1 MARPGKEL
9 PVPPLRVAPAVLKDR
24 IRAHPL
30 VSQCTVIGEGCPYI
44 GCRVTLDLEALVFW
58 KQQNG
63 RPVVAPPATSP
74 MTQG

>member
-9 PVPPLRVAPAVLKDR
+9 PVPLLRVAPACR
-24 IRAHPL
+24 TGSAHPL
-30 VSQCTVIGEGCPYI
+30 VSQCTVIGEGRPYI

-63 RPVVAPPATSP
+63 RPAVAPPATSP

>member
-9 PVPPLRVAPAVLKDR
+9 PVPLLRVAPACR
-24 IRAHPL
+24 TGSAHPL

-44 GCRVTLDLEALVFW
+44 GCRVTLDLEALVCW
-58 KQQNG
+58 KQQHG